1 MKVKGCRILSV
12 LLCVV
17 FVLSAVKLAGAAST
31 LSPTYTIS
39 SVSGKMAYDSGLG
52 AVCVQW
58 GIDWS
63 VVSVVSDSNNS
74 VAGSGVYTSEAYGYN
89 GGLVYDSG
97 KGLLFAASG
106 DARSNEAGPPVFAV
120 ISDSNDSAVAAG
132 INSGS
137 FGNSAYNFP
146 YEPTR
151 MAYDSGKGEIF
162 IIDPGAYG
170 SGTVYVMNDSSYTIS
185 ASIGG
190 VGNSGGD
197 LVYDSGRGE
206 IFVANEGSNTVSVIS
221 DSNNTVV
228 ANVTVGSSPYG
239 VAYDSAK
246 SEVFVFN
253 EGGNTVSVI
262 NDTSDMVIANVT
274 GVTATPFST
283 IAYDSGTGMVF
294 AGNAVISD
302 TTNSI
307 IAQLPAGL
315 GDMVYDSGKGEIFA
329 ATSSGTDVFSNSSIP
344 EFGSA
349 GLLAAAVVATAI
361 TICAVALA
369 RRKSMRAQ
377 AYWRIAF

>member
-1 MKVKGCRILSV
+1 MLS
-12 LLCVV
+12 LLLLAV
-17 FVLSAVKLAGAAST
+17 FVLSAVRLVGATST

-39 SVSGKMAYDSGLG
+39 GVAGKMAYDSGLG
-52 AVCVQW
+52 AVFVQW
-58 GIDWS
+58 GSDWS

-74 VAGSGVYTSEAYGYN
+74 VVGSGVYTTEAYGYN

-97 KGLLFAASG
+97 KGLIFAASG

-120 ISDSNDSAVAAG
+120 ISDNNDSAVAAG
-132 INSGS
+132 INAGD

-151 MAYDSGKGEIF
+151 MAYDSGKNEVF
-162 IIDPGAYG
+162 IIDPGSYG
-170 SGTVYVMNDSSYTIS
+170 SGTVYVMNDSTYTIF

-197 LVYDSGRGE
+197 LAYDSGKGE
-206 IFVANEGSNTVSVIS
+206 IFVANEGSNTV
-221 DSNNTVV
+221 SNNTVV

-239 VAYDSAK
+239 IAYDSAK

-253 EGGNTVSVI
+253 EGDNTVSVI
-262 NDTSDMVIANVT
+262 NDTSDTVIANVT

-302 TTNSI
+302 NTNSI
-307 IAQLPAGL
+307 VAQLPAGL
-315 GDMVYDSGKGEIFA
+315 GDMIYDSGKGEIFA
-329 ATSSGTDVFSNSSIP
+329 ASSSNTLVFSNSSIP
-344 EFGSA
+344 EYSSI
-349 GLLAAAVVATAI
+349 GLFAAATTITAM
-361 TICAVALA
+361 TIFVIAIARKKPKQAAL
-369 RRKSMRAQ
+369 
-377 AYWRIAF
+377 

>member
-1 MKVKGCRILSV
+1 MKAKGCRILSV
-12 LLCVV
+12 LLCAV
-17 FVLSAVKLAGAAST
+17 FVLSAVKLAGATST

-39 SVSGKMAYDSGLG
+39 GVSGNMAYDSGLG

-58 GIDWS
+58 GIEYG
-63 VVSVVSDSNNS
+63 VVSVILDSNNT
-74 VAGSGVYTSEAYGYN
+74 VIANVTTVQTN
-89 GGLVYDSG
+89 GQNNGLVYDSG
-97 KGLLFAASG
+97 KGEIFASSG
-106 DARSNEAGPPVFAV
+106 DGYNLETGLPPTITV
-120 ISDSNDSAVAAG
+120 IPDSNDSAVATT
-132 INSGS
+132 INAGS

-151 MAYDSGKGEIF
+151 MAYDSGKNEIF
-162 IIDPGAYG
+162 IVDPGAYG
-170 SGTVYVMNDSSYTIS
+170 SGTVYVMNDSTYTLF

-206 IFVANEGSNTVSVIS
+206 IFVANEGSNTVSIIS

-239 VAYDSAK
+239 MAYDSSK
-246 SEVFVFN
+246 GEVFVFN
-253 EGGNTVSVI
+253 EGDNTVSVI
-262 NDTSDMVIANVT
+262 NDTSDTVIANVT

-283 IAYDSGTGMVF
+283 IAYDAGTGMVF

-302 TTNSI
+302 SSNSI

-329 ATSSGTDVFSNSSIP
+329 ATISGTDVFSNSSIP
-344 EFGSA
+344 EYGST
-349 GLLAAAVVATAI
+349 GLLAAAVAATAI
-361 TICAVALA
+361 TICAVAIT
-369 RRKSMRAQ
+369 RRKSKQTAL
-377 AYWRIAF
+377 